1 VKGWQR
7 LDTVHTREWTE
18 IKSYFDK
25 TCLML
30 SEQAEI
36 VTGPIQIGFDVTNC
50 CMMRCLHCFNRSKSL
65 KRNEM
70 DDRQA
75 LHAFDEIIRIK
86 PHQMCIC
93 GGEPLMRLETVMEGA
108 RNVKNAGIFLGMVSN
123 GFLFDQ
129 QVAEKCGEIGFDQ
142 LQISLDGF
150 RDSHERLRGT
160 KGAFDRAVDAI
171 RFLSAVGLK
180 VVTSFTP
187 TRFNIE
193 EFEPY
198 SDFVRSIGVREIRI
212 QPLMLMGEAFFNT
225 DIFPT
230 DDQYRKLVRM
240 IKQLNFD
247 NFCQPKNDL
256 IKTNQMRSS
265 ESDDFHIM
273 WGDPVDHI
281 IRFSGHI
288 SKPTFT
294 FQIYS
299 TGKIGVSPY
308 FPITVGD
315 INHYGLKDYWE
326 AGLNKIWETEL
337 IQESARRIRGIE
349 TLGNALPPV
358 YFSDGIDID
367 IIDDSPEEIKEK
379 TKAFLGLSRGYSPMS
394 SSAGLI

>member
-1 VKGWQR
+1 
-7 LDTVHTREWTE
+7 
-18 IKSYFDK
+18 
-25 TCLML
+25 
-30 SEQAEI
+30 
-36 VTGPIQIGFDVTNC
+36 
-50 CMMRCLHCFNRSKSL
+50 
-65 KRNEM
+65 
-70 DDRQA
+70 
-75 LHAFDEIIRIK
+75 
-86 PHQMCIC
+86 
-93 GGEPLMRLETVMEGA
+93 
-108 RNVKNAGIFLGMVSN
+108 
-123 GFLFDQ
+123 
-129 QVAEKCGEIGFDQ
+129 
-142 LQISLDGF
+142 
-150 RDSHERLRGT
+150 
-160 KGAFDRAVDAI
+160 
-171 RFLSAVGLK
+171 
-180 VVTSFTP
+180 
-187 TRFNIE
+187 
-193 EFEPY
+193 
-198 SDFVRSIGVREIRI
+198 
-212 QPLMLMGEAFFNT
+212 
-225 DIFPT
+225 
-230 DDQYRKLVRM
+230 M